1 MKKLKTIIADDH
13 AMFGM
18 GMAEIIGQVIP
29 VEVVAI
35 VDNGKKAIEQTL
47 SHKAELVIMDIDM
60 PVVSGIYACNEIK
73 RVSPETL
80 VFFVTMITQIETVL
94 SALKA
99 GADAYVLKGNS
110 MEDLADAF
118 SYSAKKKHPFVS
130 QQLRHLVNIGKERS
144 QDNLITEREK
154 YILKMI
160 CEGMTNDEIANV
172 INISVRTVDTHRQ
185 NMLNKL
191 KLPNTAALVRFAIEN
206 KLI

>member
-1 MKKLKTIIADDH
+1 MKKLKTVIADDH
-13 AMFGM
+13 ALFGM
-18 GMAEIIGQVIP
+18 GMSEIIGQVIP

-47 SHKAELVIMDIDM
+47 HHQAELVIMDIDM
-60 PVVSGIYACNEIK
+60 PVVSGIYACDEIK
-73 RVSPETL
+73 RLSPDTY
-80 VFFVTMITQIETVL
+80 VFFVTMITQIETVT

-110 MEDLADAF
+110 LEDLAEAF
-118 SYSAKKKHPFVS
+118 KNRVMKKDPFIS
-130 QQLRHLVNIGKERS
+130 HQLRHLVNMNDESTQKK
-144 QDNLITEREK
+144 LISEREK
-154 YILKMI
+154 NILKMI

>member
-1 MKKLKTIIADDH
+1 
-13 AMFGM
+13 
-18 GMAEIIGQVIP
+18 
-29 VEVVAI
+29 
-35 VDNGKKAIEQTL
+35 
-47 SHKAELVIMDIDM
+47 MDIDM

-73 RVSPETL
+73 RVSPDTL

-110 MEDLADAF
+110 LEDLAEAF
-118 SYSAKKKHPFVS
+118 DYSVKKKRPFVS
-130 QQLRHLVNIGKERS
+130 QQLRHLVSIDKKDF
-144 QDNLITEREK
+144 QDKLITDREK
-154 YILKMI
+154 NILKMI